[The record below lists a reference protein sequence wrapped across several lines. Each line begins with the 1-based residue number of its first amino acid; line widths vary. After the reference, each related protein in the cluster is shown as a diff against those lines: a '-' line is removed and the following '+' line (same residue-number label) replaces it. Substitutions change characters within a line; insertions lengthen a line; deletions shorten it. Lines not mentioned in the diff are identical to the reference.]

1 MPVNEPNSIT
11 KPVDCSNNNKSLK
24 YSQLVS
30 FYQNISNE
38 RVKSRKYLKVEKFFQ
53 FHRDN
58 VGNDFYALLR
68 LLLPERERE
77 RNFYGIREV
86 IIAKIYVD
94 ILGIDKQSQTAKSLL
109 NCNWKLPT
117 TSDNDDNI
125 NGTDFPNVLYKVVK
139 SRLSI
144 TKQSNL
150 NIDDIN
156 TYLDRLSTAKSY
168 NDKKSIIRE
177 LSNVCDSDEQIWF
190 VRILLGS

>member
-1 MPVNEPNSIT
+1 MAINESNSIT